1 MKKKTNYNSKLT
13 SFNEFLWKE
22 KKKTNW
28 PRKIMKDKN
37 PKKKKIEY
45 HQHEN
50 KKNQSLLS

>member
-1 MKKKTNYNSKLT
+1 MNFFEK
-13 SFNEFLWKE
+13 

-37 PKKKKIEY
+37 PKIIIIEY